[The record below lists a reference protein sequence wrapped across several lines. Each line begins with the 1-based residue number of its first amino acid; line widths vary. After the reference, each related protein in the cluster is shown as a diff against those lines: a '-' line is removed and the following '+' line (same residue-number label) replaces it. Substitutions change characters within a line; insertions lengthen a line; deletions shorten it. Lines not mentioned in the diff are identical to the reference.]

1 MKINI
6 KRRYL
11 MSRKIKK
18 LKPKQS
24 EEDLAVSRDIVSISS
39 IPTRE
44 QAIQKISKVD
54 EDYDKYI
61 RNLPEKK
68 KQRLINSLNATKL
81 GLHSIAPIMCG
92 GPKKCPFIAKCPI
105 PDMDTEG
112 ELIYGD
118 AADYPI
124 GKQCVLEKFYME
136 QKLIEYYQHLN
147 IDPNNPVEVSIAN
160 ELAIIDLYKNR
171 ALMIMSVGDRSGQG
185 KDFMRI
191 DILGFNENGEVAEQ
205 AKLHPAVEVIDKL
218 ERRREKWLDKLMETR
233 QAKAH
238 WMLKVGGAQNESKIL
253 AEIQKLREA
262 ISKIDVE
269 ELDVDD
275 ERILLDD

>member
-1 MKINI
+1 
-6 KRRYL
+6 
-11 MSRKIKK
+11 MSKK
-18 LKPKQS
+18 KNLKK
-24 EEDLAVSRDIVSISS
+24 EKDLVATREIVSISS
-39 IPTRE
+39 IPTKD
-44 QAIQKISKVD
+44 QAIEKISKVD
-54 EDYDKYI
+54 EDYDSYI
-61 RNLPEKK
+61 SKLPEKK
-68 KQRLINSLNATKL
+68 KKRLINSLNATKL

-92 GPKKCPFIAKCPI
+92 GPEKCPFIAKCPI
-105 PDMDTEG
+105 PDVDSDG
-112 ELIYGD
+112 ELVYGE
-118 AADYPI
+118 AKDYPI

-191 DILGFNENGEVAEQ
+191 DVLGFNENGDVAEQ
-205 AKLHPAVEVIDKL
+205 AKLHPALEVVDKL

-238 WMLKVGGAQNESKIL
+238 WMLKVGGTQNESKIL

-262 ISKIDVE
+262 ISKLDVE
-269 ELDVDD
+269 EVELDED
-275 ERILLDD
+275 RILLDD